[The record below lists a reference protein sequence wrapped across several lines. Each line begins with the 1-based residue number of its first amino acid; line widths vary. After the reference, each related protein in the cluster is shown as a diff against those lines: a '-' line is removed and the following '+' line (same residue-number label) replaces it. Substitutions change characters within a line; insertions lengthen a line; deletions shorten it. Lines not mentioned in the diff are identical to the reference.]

1 MYGFEIRVPCAVSIL
16 IVKKKGYIN
25 VGRQHVAEE
34 YIVIVFKG
42 AHVPFVLRKRKE
54 QYLWFQTL
62 MEGVEKGEYSVREF
76 ELI

>member
-54 QYLWFQTL
+54 QYLL
-62 MEGVEKGEYSVREF
+62 VGDAYVNGGSRERGIF
-76 ELI
+76 SS